1 MSVLFYD
8 DSPVFGGHEVMTL
21 AGLEAMLSR
30 APEPLVFVASS
41 ANRKLLDRLRE
52 ISHRY
57 DHLQIVEVSWHSSKL
72 EALRHY
78 LFFWRSRAL
87 AKILAKWE
95 PSLMVVVQGNIE
107 HSSLGFFAAKLAVVK
122 CMSYIPVPH
131 SNAQM
136 GAKFG
141 WVRDGFCQRL
151 FALPDAWMTITDEMA
166 RMLALR
172 GASAPIHVVYNGV
185 DIHRFC
191 KGSQSQA
198 RNELKLP
205 EGKVLLGVIG
215 RVEFRQKQQD
225 LLIAAVASEPEL
237 AKRCH
242 LVFAGDGP
250 DADRLREMLQSKGVS
265 GTVLAWCD
273 PAPLYRALDAVIIP
287 SRYEGLPLVMLEAL
301 ATGTMVMGSDRDGMK
316 DVLPPSSRF
325 AADSAPAMADCIQRW
340 IREGMKSPSAELVTR
355 VREQMSLAAF
365 GTSFA
370 GVIDKEK
377 VNSSFPK

>member
-21 AGLEAMLSR
+21 SGLDAMLSR
-30 APEPLVFVASS
+30 DPEPLVFVASS

-87 AKILAKWE
+87 AKILAKWQ
-95 PSLMVVVQGNIE
+95 PSLLVVVQGNIE
-107 HSSLGFFAAKLAVVK
+107 HSSRG
-122 CMSYIPVPH
+122 
-131 SNAQM
+131 
-136 GAKFG
+136 
-141 WVRDGFCQRL
+141 
-151 FALPDAWMTITDEMA
+151 TDEMA

-172 GASAPIHVVYNGV
+172 GTSAPIHVVYNGV

-191 KGSQSQA
+191 EGSPSQA

-205 EGKVLLGVIG
+205 EDKVLLGVIG

-250 DADRLREMLQSKGVS
+250 DAARLKEMLQSKGVA

-325 AADSAPAMADCIQRW
+325 AADSVSAMADCILRW
-340 IREGMKSPSAELVTR
+340 LREGMECPAAELVTR

-365 GTSFA
+365 GVRFA

-377 VNSSFPK
+377 VNSFFPK